1 MFVQLKSNCSFC
13 AFFSVANCFMWD
25 QSHKETC
32 TELRRKRF
40 QGYSRFEASS
50 CPGDFSWFFSYLLSA
65 WMSKCQVSFCEAL
78 PSLWNAHFS
87 ADLFWRG
94 PLSVRIQILYANE
107 GECRK
112 EADMETVPQGDKTN
126 CLPHKGHEFIPTL
139 YHFPSNCE
147 ACSKPLWHVFK
158 PPPALEC
165 RRCHVKCHKDHL
177 DKKEDVIAPCKG
189 KVYRLWSKLYW
200 WMNIFYY
207 ILYFLIHAPNK

>member
-1 MFVQLKSNCSFC
+1 
-13 AFFSVANCFMWD
+13 
-25 QSHKETC
+25 
-32 TELRRKRF
+32 
-40 QGYSRFEASS
+40 
-50 CPGDFSWFFSYLLSA
+50 
-65 WMSKCQVSFCEAL
+65 MSKCQVIFCEA
-78 PSLWNAHFS
+78 PFSLQDTYFS
-87 ADLFWRG
+87 VDLFWRG
-94 PLSVRIQILYANE
+94 PRSICVQILYANE

-147 ACSKPLWHVFK
+147 ACAKPLWHVFK

-189 KVYRLWSKLYW
+189 RVLSVAVETVTMYERYIFRAFSRRWAIINRKCLKVFSSWCLG
-200 WMNIFYY
+200 
-207 ILYFLIHAPNK
+207 PNLEMTV

>member
-1 MFVQLKSNCSFC
+1 MWGGKNKLRIVEERII
-13 AFFSVANCFMWD
+13 FFSHPW
-25 QSHKETC
+25 
-32 TELRRKRF
+32 ELNR
-40 QGYSRFEASS
+40 
-50 CPGDFSWFFSYLLSA
+50 LLQ
-65 WMSKCQVSFCEAL
+65 WVFVL
-78 PSLWNAHFS
+78 
-87 ADLFWRG
+87 
-94 PLSVRIQILYANE
+94 QILYANE

-189 KVYRLWSKLYW
+189 NAHCMGVILLLPQHTGMMFNGDVLLSCLKHIKWIINSP
-200 WMNIFYY
+200 Y
-207 ILYFLIHAPNK
+207 IYI

>member
-1 MFVQLKSNCSFC
+1 MLQGLCLQVANFVPSCL
-13 AFFSVANCFMWD
+13 ANCFTWD

-32 TELRRKRF
+32 TGLRRMRF
-40 QGYSRFEASS
+40 QGYSRFGGLFLSW
-50 CPGDFSWFFSYLLSA
+50 DFSRFFFCICIQPVLL
-65 WMSKCQVSFCEAL
+65 MSKCQVRFCESVL
-78 PSLWNAHFS
+78 SLRNAHFS
-87 ADLFWRG
+87 ADYFDGALS
-94 PLSVRIQILYANE
+94 LSVCFQILYANE

-112 EADMETVPQGDKTN
+112 EADLETVPQGDKTN

-147 ACSKPLWHVFK
+147 ACAKPLWHVFK

-189 KVYRLWSKLYW
+189 KVQSL
-200 WMNIFYY
+200 
-207 ILYFLIHAPNK
+207 AA